1 MGINAKIHT
10 KNLCVHR
17 AMRDLAK
24 FSGSALVSGL
34 LLVSPLVSAGTF
46 SVDLTTNI
54 SQAQYDSYTSGALQ
68 YQGAFLSEEWSGET
82 VLFDGET
89 VFPGIATLTFTVNNG
104 DGLYQNTGFN
114 NAGPTLS
121 PFGAALFYF
130 EALGL
135 IEGNQSLNDADFTGL
150 NVFVDAIPDGLA
162 EEENSPNY
170 QGGVTVDFS
179 LALPEG
185 FGSGTEPLLFDNV
198 TSSYIIDIQNGQL
211 NNFFWAGFWSDPEDS
226 QVLNGGYLVAGA
238 FGGVDNGG
246 SGSYLVNNRTD
257 QIIFASNTSIRGG
270 AAVPEPGTLGL
281 GIAGLLAL
289 VGRRRP

>member
-1 MGINAKIHT
+1 
-10 KNLCVHR
+10 
-17 AMRDLAK
+17 MRELAK
-24 FSGSALVSGL
+24 FFGSMLVSGL
-34 LLVSPLVSAGTF
+34 LLVSPPVAAGTF

-54 SQAQYDSYTSGALQ
+54 SQSQYDAYTSGALQ
-68 YQGAFLSEEWSGET
+68 EQDGFLSEEWSGVP

-89 VFPGIATLTFTVNNG
+89 VFPGTATLTFTVNNG

-121 PFGAALFYF
+121 SFGLSLFYF

-150 NVFVDAIPDGLA
+150 NVFVDAIPDGAA
-162 EEENSPNY
+162 EEENSPNF

-179 LALPEG
+179 LALPGG

-211 NNFFWAGFWSDPEDS
+211 NNFYWAGFWSDPDDP
-226 QVLNGGYLVAGA
+226 QVLNGGYLMAGA
-238 FGGVDNGG
+238 FAGVDNGG
-246 SGSYLVNNRTD
+246 VGSYLVNNRTD
-257 QIIFASNTSIRGG
+257 QIIFAFKTSICGG
-270 AAVPEPGTLGL
+270 AAVPEPGTLGSGLPDCSRLL
-281 GIAGLLAL
+281 GGGAPEQSA
-289 VGRRRP
+289 

>member
-1 MGINAKIHT
+1 
-10 KNLCVHR
+10 
-17 AMRDLAK
+17 MRDLAK
-24 FSGSALVSGL
+24 FFSPAVMFGL
-34 LLVSPLVSAGTF
+34 LLGALPVSAGTF
-46 SVDLTTNI
+46 SIDLTTNI
-54 SQAQYDSYTSGALQ
+54 SQSQYDAYTSGALES
-68 YQGAFLSEEWSGET
+68 QGAFLSEEWSGET

-89 VFPGIATLTFTVNNG
+89 LLPGTATLTFTVNNG
-104 DGLYQNTGFN
+104 DGLYLNTGFN

-121 PFGAALFYF
+121 SFGTALFLY

-135 IEGNQSLNDADFTGL
+135 ITGNQSLNDADFTGL
-150 NVFVDAIPDGLA
+150 NVFVDAIPDGTA

-179 LALPEG
+179 LTLPAG

-211 NNFFWAGFWSDPEDS
+211 NNFFWAGFWSDPEDA

-257 QIIFASNTSIRGG
+257 RVMVASNTIIRGG
-270 AAVPEPGTLGL
+270 AAIPEPGTFGL

-289 VGRRRP
+289 IGRRRA